1 MISMATLYSPALPA
15 APWRWATGGA
25 ALGLML
31 AVIVFAPARWLAAAV
46 QQASAE
52 RVSLSEA
59 RGSIWEGSSLM
70 VLRGGAGSGAG
81 VALPGRLHWRIRP
94 VWPGLTV
101 AIQADCCM
109 QQAVQLQ
116 ATASSLGRAHLLLA
130 DSQSQWPA
138 GLLSGLGTPWNT
150 IQLQGQLEAST
161 HGLKL
166 DWAHGQL
173 SLSGQLQLD
182 ALGVTSRLSTLS
194 PMGSYRIQLQ
204 GGPTPSLLLST
215 LDGSLQLSGR
225 GEWLGQRLR
234 FSGVASAAP
243 ERVEALSNLLNIVG
257 RRDGARS
264 IITVG

>member
-1 MISMATLYSPALPA
+1 M
-15 APWRWATGGA
+15 GGA
-25 ALGLML
+25 TVGLLL
-31 AVIVFAPARWLAAAV
+31 AVVVFAPARWLATAV
-46 QQASAE
+46 HQASAE
-52 RVSLSEA
+52 RVSLSET
-59 RGSIWEGSSLM
+59 RGSIWDGSSRM
-70 VLRGGAGSGAG
+70 VLTGGAGSGAG
-81 VALPGRLHWRIRP
+81 VALPGRVHWRIRP
-94 VWPGLTV
+94 VWPGLSI
-101 AIQADCCM
+101 AIQAECCM
-109 QQAVQLQ
+109 QQAVQLR
-116 ATASSLGRAHLLLA
+116 ATASGLGRAHLLLA

-150 IQLQGQLEAST
+150 IQLQGQLEART
-161 HGLKL
+161 QGLEL

-204 GGPTPSLLLST
+204 GGPAPSLQLST

-234 FSGVASAAP
+234 FNGVASAAP